1 MTKKFFTVPVAVL
14 ILAGLVGCT
23 ASKNTDNSGAG
34 ITARKNVSLLT
45 AEEAQTIALNHAEVI
60 ADQVTDLRTHYDVDD
75 AVPEYEVE
83 FRHGDYAYD
92 YTVHGE
98 TGKILERDKEYD
110 PVKVTVPATSEQE
123 TTAATEP
130 SKLLTA
136 EEAQTVALNHAKLT
150 ADQVTDLRT
159 HYDVDDAVPEYE
171 VEFRHGD
178 YEYDY
183 TVHAENGTV
192 LKWDEEYDPIRTA
205 TPVETKPATKPAVS
219 EQPAQT
225 KLSREDAKSIALNHA
240 GLKQS
245 QVKGLEVEY
254 DVDDGI
260 PEYSVEFYADG
271 WEYEYEIHAKT
282 GKILYFEKDRDH

>member
-14 ILAGLVGCT
+14 ILAGLVGCA

-83 FRHGDYAYD
+83 FRHGDYEYD
-92 YTVHGE
+92 YTIHGE

-110 PVKVTVPATSEQE
+110 P
-123 TTAATEP
+123 
-130 SKLLTA
+130 
-136 EEAQTVALNHAKLT
+136 
-150 ADQVTDLRT
+150 
-159 HYDVDDAVPEYE
+159 
-171 VEFRHGD
+171 
-178 YEYDY
+178 
-183 TVHAENGTV
+183 
-192 LKWDEEYDPIRTA
+192 IRTA
-205 TPVETKPATKPAVS
+205 TPAETKPVTKPAVS
-219 EQPAQT
+219 EQPTQT

-254 DVDDGI
+254 DVDDGV
-260 PEYSVEFYADG
+260 PEYSVEFYADS

-282 GKILYFEKDRDH
+282 GKILEHHKEKD